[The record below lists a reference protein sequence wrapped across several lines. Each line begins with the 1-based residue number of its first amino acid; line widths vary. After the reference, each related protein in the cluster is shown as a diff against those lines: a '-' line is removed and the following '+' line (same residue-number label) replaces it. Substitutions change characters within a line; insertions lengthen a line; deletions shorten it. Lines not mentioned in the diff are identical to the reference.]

1 MNQKDLA
8 YRLHMDSTKLRII
21 RAALEDRS
29 DDKLSH
35 ELFLVEDSLNTISHE
50 LLNAEPYDL
59 AVKIKTEE

>member
-1 MNQKDLA
+1 MDIKELA

-50 LLNAEPYDL
+50 LLNAKAYDL
-59 AVKIKTEE
+59 TTIVKTEE